1 MYRRCR
7 WWSCLIVGLAAGVLI
22 YLMLPL
28 RWLTMFLC
36 VLLLY
41 IGCLV
46 MFH

>member
-7 WWSCLIVGLAAGVLI
+7 WWGYVVVGLSLGMLM
-22 YLMLPL
+22 YLLVPL
-28 RWLTMFLC
+28 KWLTVMLC

-41 IGCLV
+41 IGCIV